1 MKVQVINAED
11 AKISGVRFAFPG
23 EENLLCSGHFEWR
36 SFPLETML
44 RTNKVISGILQ
55 GWHRTVEFDTLE
67 YHDDTENFYF
77 TEGTCI
83 MPFGTRVGDSVD
95 PDSLQL
101 VRIRP
106 GTQVEVKA
114 GKLHYV
120 PIPLGDTFALTF
132 SRRCRNRSLCSSR
145 SCSSA
150 NKPYEQEAF
159 E

>member
-1 MKVQVINAED
+1 MKLQVINAED

-23 EENLLCSGHFEWR
+23 QEALLCSGHFEWR

-55 GWHRTVEFDTLE
+55 GWHRTVEFDTME

-77 TEGTCI
+77 AEGTCI
-83 MPFGTRVGDSVD
+83 MPFGSRMGDSID
-95 PDSLQL
+95 LASLQL
-101 VRIRP
+101 VQIRP

-120 PIPLGDTFALTF
+120 PIPLGDTFRACVFTPLQESKLLRLPEPLTG
-132 SRRCRNRSLCSSR
+132 
-145 SCSSA
+145 
-150 NKPYEQEAF
+150 K
-159 E
+159 

>member
-101 VRIRP
+101 VRIRL
-106 GTQVEVKA
+106 GTQVEVKE

-120 PIPLGDTFALTF
+120 PIPLGDTFRAYVFTPL
-132 SRRCRNRSLCSSR
+132 
-145 SCSSA
+145 
-150 NKPYEQEAF
+150 QESKF
-159 E
+159 VQLPELLIGE

>member
-67 YHDDTENFYF
+67 YHDDTENFYLPKARASCPSGPALATALIPIRF
-77 TEGTCI
+77 SW
-83 MPFGTRVGDSVD
+83 FGSV
-95 PDSLQL
+95 PAPRL
-101 VRIRP
+101 
-106 GTQVEVKA
+106 K
-114 GKLHYV
+114 
-120 PIPLGDTFALTF
+120 
-132 SRRCRNRSLCSSR
+132 
-145 SCSSA
+145 
-150 NKPYEQEAF
+150 
-159 E
+159 

>member
-1 MKVQVINAED
+1 MKVHVINAED

-120 PIPLGDTFALTF
+120 PIPLGDTFRAYVFTPL
-132 SRRCRNRSLCSSR
+132 
-145 SCSSA
+145 
-150 NKPYEQEAF
+150 QESKF
-159 E
+159 VQHQELLIGE

>member
-1 MKVQVINAED
+1 MLKMQKSAASVLPFPARKIFCVPVIL
-11 AKISGVRFAFPG
+11 SGAAFR
-23 EENLLCSGHFEWR
+23 W
-36 SFPLETML
+36 

-120 PIPLGDTFALTF
+120 PIPLGDTFRAYVFTPL
-132 SRRCRNRSLCSSR
+132 
-145 SCSSA
+145 
-150 NKPYEQEAF
+150 QESKF
-159 E
+159 VQLPELLIGE